1 MLVRVTF
8 KNAKIHALLIQALIT
23 LMSVP
28 ITNLETLVIET
39 SLPIKH
45 SVIWLHGLG
54 ADGHDFSP
62 IVPELNA
69 PNTRFIFPHAPHKP
83 ITMNNGYEMR
93 AWYDLFG
100 LSMQHQQDEAGMR
113 EMQKNIEGLIAGEVA
128 QGITENNIVLAGF
141 SQGGAMAL
149 FTALRHP
156 KKLAGVLA
164 LSTYVSL
171 KENLAAEASLANKD
185 VPILMAHGSFDSVI
199 TLDTCL
205 VSRRLLESLGY
216 PLEWHEYPMAH
227 SVCAEEIDDISRFLN
242 KVFQA
247 E

>member
-1 MLVRVTF
+1 MRVTF
-8 KNAKIHALLIQALIT
+8 KNAKIHALLIQAFVT
-23 LMSVP
+23 LMSAP
-28 ITNLETLVIET
+28 TPNLETIVIET

-54 ADGHDFSP
+54 ADGHDFAP
-62 IVPELNA
+62 IVPELNT

-156 KKLAGVLA
+156 KRLAGVLA

-171 KENLAAEASLANKD
+171 KEKLPAEASLANKD

-227 SVCAEEIDDISRFLN
+227 SVCTEEIDDISRFVN

>member
-1 MLVRVTF
+1 
-8 KNAKIHALLIQALIT
+8 
-23 LMSVP
+23 MSV
-28 ITNLETLVIET
+28 LESIIIET
-39 SLPIKH
+39 SLPIQH

-54 ADGHDFSP
+54 ADGHDFAP
-62 IVPELNA
+62 IVPELNIA
-69 PNTRFIFPHAPHKP
+69 NTRFIFPHAPHQP
-83 ITMNNGYEMR
+83 ITMNNGYQMR

-100 LSMQHQQDEAGMR
+100 LGMQHQQDEAGMR
-113 EMQKNIEGLIAGEVA
+113 EMQKNIEGLIAHEVA
-128 QGITENNIVLAGF
+128 QGIPENNIVLAGF

-156 KKLAGVLA
+156 KRLAGVLA
-164 LSTYVSL
+164 LSSYMPL
-171 KENLAAEASLANKD
+171 KEKLAQEASTANQA

-205 VSRRLLESLGY
+205 LSRQLLQSLDY
-216 PLEWHEYPMAH
+216 PLEWHEYAMAH
-227 SVCAEEIDDISRFLN
+227 SVCAEEINDISRFLH

>member
-1 MLVRVTF
+1 MSTP
-8 KNAKIHALLIQALIT
+8 IQ
-23 LMSVP
+23 
-28 ITNLETLVIET
+28 NLETIIIKT

-54 ADGHDFSP
+54 ADGYDFSP
-62 IVPELNA
+62 IVPKINI
-69 PNTRFIFPHAPHKP
+69 PNTRFIFPHAPLKP

-93 AWYDLFG
+93 AWFDLFG
-100 LSMQHQQDEAGMR
+100 LSMQHKQDEAGIR
-113 EMQKNIEGLIAGEVA
+113 EMQKSIEALIANEVA
-128 QGITENNIVLAGF
+128 QGISEDNIVLAGF

-164 LSTYVSL
+164 LSTYVCL
-171 KENLAAEASLANKD
+171 KEKLAEDATLANKD
-185 VPILMAHGSFDSVI
+185 VPIFMAHGSFDSVI

-205 VSRRLLESLGY
+205 VSRHLLDNLHY
-216 PLEWHEYPMAH
+216 NVKWHEYPMAH
-227 SVCAEEIDDISRFLN
+227 SVCAEEIDDISLFLR
-242 KVFQA
+242 KVFKA

>member
-1 MLVRVTF
+1 
-8 KNAKIHALLIQALIT
+8 
-23 LMSVP
+23 MSS
-28 ITNLETLVIET
+28 LETLIIET

-54 ADGHDFSP
+54 ADGHDFAA
-62 IVPELNA
+62 IVPELKM
-69 PNTRFIFPHAPHKP
+69 PNTRFIFPHAPHKA
-83 ITMNNGYEMR
+83 ITMNNGYEMP

-113 EMQKNIEGLIAGEVA
+113 EMQKNIEALIADEISK
-128 QGITENNIVLAGF
+128 GISESNIVLAGF

-156 KKLAGVLA
+156 KRLAGVLA
-164 LSTYVSL
+164 LSTYVCL
-171 KENLAAEASLANKD
+171 KEKLGEEANPANQD
-185 VPILMAHGSFDSVI
+185 LPILMAHGSFDGVI

-205 VSRRLLESLGY
+205 VSRHLLESLNY
-216 PLEWHEYPMAH
+216 KLEWHEYPMAH
-227 SVCAEEIDDISRFLN
+227 SVCAEEIDDISRFLS
-242 KVFQA
+242 KVFKA

>member
-1 MLVRVTF
+1 
-8 KNAKIHALLIQALIT
+8 
-23 LMSVP
+23 MSIP
-28 ITNLETLVIET
+28 MPKPAINLETIVIET
-39 SLPIKH
+39 SQPIKH

-54 ADGHDFSP
+54 ADGHDFAP
-62 IVPELNA
+62 IVPELNV

-113 EMQKNIEGLIAGEVA
+113 EMQKNIEALIAKEVA
-128 QGITENNIVLAGF
+128 QGISEDNIVLAGF

-171 KENLAAEASLANKD
+171 KEKLAAEANSANQD
-185 VPILMAHGSFDSVI
+185 TPILMAHGSFDSVI

-205 VSRRLLESLGY
+205 VSRRLLESLHY
-216 PLEWHEYPMAH
+216 KLEWHEYAMAH
-227 SVCAEEIDDISRFLN
+227 SVCQEEIDDISRFLS

>member
-1 MLVRVTF
+1 MS
-8 KNAKIHALLIQALIT
+8 AAIQ
-23 LMSVP
+23 
-28 ITNLETLVIET
+28 NLETIVIET
-39 SLPIKH
+39 SQPIKQ

-54 ADGHDFSP
+54 ADGHDFAP
-62 IVPELNA
+62 IVPELNMN
-69 PNTRFIFPHAPHKP
+69 NTRFIFPHAPLKP

-100 LSMQHQQDEAGMR
+100 LSMQHKQDEAGMR
-113 EMQKNIEGLIAGEVA
+113 EMQKNIEALIANEVA
-128 QGITENNIVLAGF
+128 QGISESKIVLAGF

-156 KKLAGVLA
+156 KRLAAVLA

-171 KENLAAEASLANKD
+171 KEKLGEEANPANKD

-205 VSRRLLESLGY
+205 VSRNLLESLNY
-216 PLEWHEYPMAH
+216 KLEWHEYPMAH
-227 SVCAEEIDDISRFLN
+227 SVCAEEIDDISRFLS
-242 KVFQA
+242 KVFKA

>member
-1 MLVRVTF
+1 MLAPET
-8 KNAKIHALLIQALIT
+8 K
-23 LMSVP
+23 
-28 ITNLETLVIET
+28 LETIVIET
-39 SLPIKH
+39 SHTIKH

-62 IVPELNA
+62 IVPELNM

-100 LSMQHQQDEAGMR
+100 LSMQHKQDEAGMR
-113 EMQKNIEGLIAGEVA
+113 EMQKNIEALIANEVG
-128 QGITENNIVLAGF
+128 QGISESNIVLAGF

-171 KENLAAEASLANKD
+171 KEKLAEEVNSANQD

-205 VSRRLLESLGY
+205 ISRHLLESLNY
-216 PLEWHEYPMAH
+216 KLEWHEYPMAH
-227 SVCAEEIDDISRFLN
+227 SVCTEEIDDISRFLS
-242 KVFQA
+242 KVFKA

>member
-1 MLVRVTF
+1 MSAIS
-8 KNAKIHALLIQALIT
+8 N
-23 LMSVP
+23 SVP
-28 ITNLETLVIET
+28 HLESIVIET
-39 SLPIKH
+39 SQPIKH

-54 ADGHDFSP
+54 ADGHDFAP
-62 IVPELNA
+62 IVPELDVH
-69 PNTRFIFPHAPHKP
+69 NTRFIFPNAPHKP
-83 ITMNNGYEMR
+83 ITMNNGDEMR

-113 EMQKNIEGLIAGEVA
+113 EMQKNIETLIANEVA
-128 QGITENNIVLAGF
+128 QGVSEDNIVLAGF

-149 FTALRHP
+149 FAALRHP
-156 KKLAGVLA
+156 KRLAGILA

-171 KENLAAEASLANKD
+171 KEKLATEADPANQD

-205 VSRRLLESLGY
+205 VSRHLLASLNY
-216 PLEWHEYPMAH
+216 KLEWHEYPMAH
-227 SVCAEEIDDISRFLN
+227 SVCAEEIADISRFLN

>member
-1 MLVRVTF
+1 MS
-8 KNAKIHALLIQALIT
+8 ALIK
-23 LMSVP
+23 
-28 ITNLETLVIET
+28 NLETIVIET
-39 SLPIKH
+39 SQPIKH

-62 IVPELNA
+62 IVPELNM

-100 LSMQHQQDEAGMR
+100 LSMQHKQDEAGMR
-113 EMQKNIEGLIAGEVA
+113 EMQKNIEALIANEVA
-128 QGITENNIVLAGF
+128 QGISESNIVLAGF

-156 KKLAGVLA
+156 KRLAGVLA

-171 KENLAAEASLANKD
+171 KEKLGEEANPANQD

-205 VSRRLLESLGY
+205 VSRNLLESLNY
-216 PLEWHEYPMAH
+216 KLEWHEYPMAH
-227 SVCAEEIDDISRFLN
+227 SVCGEEIDDISRFLS
-242 KVFQA
+242 KVFKA

>member
-1 MLVRVTF
+1 
-8 KNAKIHALLIQALIT
+8 
-23 LMSVP
+23 MSAAIP
-28 ITNLETLVIET
+28 TLETIIIET
-39 SLPIKH
+39 SQPIKH
-45 SVIWLHGLG
+45 TVIWLHGLG
-54 ADGHDFSP
+54 ADGHDFAP
-62 IVPELNA
+62 IVPELNTL
-69 PNTRFIFPHAPHKP
+69 NTRFIFPHAPHKP

-113 EMQKNIEGLIAGEVA
+113 EMQKNIEALITNEVA
-128 QGITENNIVLAGF
+128 QGISEDNIVLAGF

-171 KENLAAEASLANKD
+171 KEKLADEANIANQD

-205 VSRRLLESLGY
+205 VSRRLLESLNY
-216 PLEWHEYPMAH
+216 KLEWHEYPMAH

-242 KVFQA
+242 KVFSA